1 MRRPSISR
9 FLLPIALAV
18 GVVLQAGPASATT
31 TPAPSPSTA
40 AGPSVKVTYTTPT
53 ANPLTVE
60 TWSTFSNTSDSA
72 TCTLNFGDGASVGGG
87 LCDEVM
93 HTYAK
98 PGTYTMTAKV
108 TDASGQSG
116 TSSTKVIVSP
126 VFVPT
131 APTRLLDTRGG
142 LGAKKARVATGGV
155 VRLRV
160 NGAAGISTATS
171 ATLNL
176 TVVGAAGTGF
186 VTAYPDGTKRPT
198 ASNVNYVKGQT
209 VANLVDIPVPADG
222 LVDFYVSKGP
232 VDLVADVEGYRT
244 AYPNGK
250 GTVLSDSRS
259 EWGQFFKIL
268 DTRDKN
274 YTPVVGKIGA
284 GKTVTFD
291 ARVDPVTYNP
301 TFGYG
306 TNAEAAILDV
316 TETNATASSYVTAY
330 QAGTTRPTASA
341 LNFAAGETRAATVV
355 VPVDSTGKVT
365 LYNHAG
371 SVNLTVSV
379 EGYYVTFATYRN
391 ADSTDV
397 NRPVT
402 TISPVRVLD
411 TRNATGAPKKRLGP
425 SGNLSFKAAGIG
437 AVPATATSVV
447 LNLTAVNPS
456 SNGFLDAWG
465 DASPD
470 PGASALN
477 FMHSAPATPVLLYL
491 PVSHGHVDLFNPY
504 GTLDVVAD
512 VEGYTT
518 N

>member
-1 MRRPSISR
+1 MRRTSILGL
-9 FLLPIALAV
+9 LLPIALAV
-18 GVVLQAGPASATT
+18 GAVLQAGPASATA
-31 TPAPSPSTA
+31 TPAPSPSAT
-40 AGPSVKVTYTTPT
+40 AGPSVTVTYTTPT
-53 ANPLTVE
+53 NDPLTVE
-60 TWSTFSNTSDSA
+60 TWSTFSNLTSDVAS
-72 TCTLNFGDGASVGGG
+72 CTLDFGDGASNSDSS
-87 LCDEVM
+87 CYEVM

-98 PGTYTMTAKV
+98 PGTYTMTATV
-108 TDASGQSG
+108 RDTSGKTG
-116 TSSTKVIVSP
+116 TSSTKVVVSP

-131 APTRLLDTRGG
+131 APTRVLDTRTG
-142 LGAKKARVATGGV
+142 LGAKLARVATGGV

-171 ATLNL
+171 VTLNL
-176 TVVGAAGTGF
+176 TVAGPAGAGF

-209 VANLVDIPVPADG
+209 VPNLVDIPVPADG

-250 GTVLSDSRS
+250 GTVLSDNRS
-259 EWGQFFKIL
+259 EWGQFVEIL

-284 GKTVTFD
+284 GRTVTFD
-291 ARVDPVTYNP
+291 ARVNPVINGV
-301 TFGYG
+301 GYG
-306 TNAEAAILDV
+306 TNAEAVILDV
-316 TETNATASSYVTAY
+316 TETNATASSYITAY

-341 LNFAAGETRAATVV
+341 LNFAAGETRATTVV
-355 VPVDSTGKVT
+355 VPIGPTGKVT

-371 SVNLTVSV
+371 SVNLVASV
-379 EGYYVTFATYRN
+379 EGYYDTFATYRN
-391 ADSTDV
+391 FLSTAV

-425 SGNLSFKAAGIG
+425 SGTLSFKVAGLGTI
-437 AVPATATSVV
+437 PATATAVV

-456 SNGFLDAWG
+456 ANGFLTAWG
-465 DASPD
+465 DASAQPST
-470 PGASALN
+470 SAVN
-477 FMHSAPATPVLLYL
+477 FMHGAPATPVLLYL
-491 PVSHGHVDLFNPY
+491 LVNHGHVNLFNPY